1 MSYYWKNR
9 EVLLKKAHSKY
20 HNLGGK
26 QKAAKY
32 YQENKEDIKKKER
45 NKYNSTSEDE
55 ENVIRKRSKDRYHE
69 NKEEL
74 KKILS
79 KI

>member
-1 MSYYWKNR
+1 MSYYWKSR
-9 EVLLKKAHSKY
+9 EVLLKY
-20 HNLGGK
+20 ITNITILLV
-26 QKAAKY
+26 
-32 YQENKEDIKKKER
+32 NKKLLNIIKKTKKKLRKKREI
-45 NKYNSTSEDE
+45 STSLCLKMKK
-55 ENVIRKRSKDRYHE
+55 NVIRKRSKDRYHK

>member
-1 MSYYWKNR
+1 M
-9 EVLLKKAHSKY
+9 
-20 HNLGGK
+20 
-26 QKAAKY
+26 
-32 YQENKEDIKKKER
+32 KKER
-45 NKYNSTSEDE
+45 NKYNYMSEDE
-55 ENVIRKRSKDRYHE
+55 KNVIRKRSKDRYHK